1 MKKRRFLMTSAL
13 LGLAAL
19 HDPALTWD
27 RSRSARFYTDG
38 GEGGS
43 SGSSGTGG
51 GDGGNPG
58 GGAAGGGSTSG
69 ASGAAPT
76 LEQLQAQIAE
86 LTGKFGTTTKE
97 RDTLAAKLKEIE
109 DAQLSE
115 ADKLKKAADEAAGKV
130 TAAETRLRETL
141 TRLEIERGARKLNIV
156 DEDAAFRL
164 LDASA
169 IQYGDDGAPK
179 NVQTL
184 LEALVKAKPYLA
196 GVEGGASGGGSSNP
210 GRGRSGGDLTKADLA
225 KMTPQQISLLP
236 QDKVL
241 AALAA

>member
-19 HDPALTWD
+19 HDPALMQD

-38 GEGGS
+38 GDGG
-43 SGSSGTGG
+43 GSGTGG
-51 GDGGNPG
+51 NG
-58 GGAAGGGSTSG
+58 GGAGGGAGSGSGGGAGGG
-69 ASGAAPT
+69 GAAPT
-76 LEQLQAQIAE
+76 LEQLQAQIAD
-86 LTGKFGTTTKE
+86 LTGKFTQTAKE
-97 RDTLAAKLKEIE
+97 RDDAAAKLKTLE

-115 ADKLKKAADEAAGKV
+115 ADKLKKQAEEATGKV
-130 TAAETRLRETL
+130 TAAEARVRETL
-141 TRLEIERGARKLNIV
+141 TRMEIERTARRLNIV

-169 IQYGDDGAPK
+169 IQYGEDGAPK

-184 LEALVKAKPYLA
+184 LEALVKAKPYLVGA
-196 GVEGGASGGGSSNP
+196 EGGAAGGGSSNP
-210 GRGRSGGDLTKADLA
+210 GRGRGGGELTKADLA